1 MLAVFFTGLWLGFVF
16 NVAPGAVFTESLRRG
31 ISGGFRPAFS
41 VQIGSLVGDA
51 LWAVL
56 GLAGAAAVL
65 SQPHLTIPLTLVGCG
80 VLILLGVQ
88 GLRAAFG
95 TTPPVNAD
103 NPSSRHRSAILA
115 GAAMSIGNV
124 WNVVY
129 WGGAGG
135 AVAGSVGTSDPV
147 FATGV
152 FFAAFMLSSIIW
164 CFVCAGIVAGLRR
177 ALKPRLI
184 RVIEICSAVALIVM
198 AIVLAASALADR

>member
-1 MLAVFFTGLWLGFVF
+1 MLAVFLTGLWLGFVF

-41 VQIGSLVGDA
+41 VQIGSLAGDA
-51 LWAVL
+51 IWAVL

-80 VLILLGVQ
+80 VLILLGVH
-88 GLRAAFG
+88 GLRAALAS
-95 TTPPVNAD
+95 TPHVSAD
-103 NPSSRHRSAILA
+103 SRPSRHSSAMLA

-135 AVAGSVGTSDPV
+135 AIAGALGASDPV
-147 FATGV
+147 LATAV
-152 FFAAFMLSSIIW
+152 FFAAFMLSSVAW
-164 CFVCAGIVAGLRR
+164 CFVCAGIIAGLRR

-184 RVIEICSAVALIVM
+184 RVIEGGSALALIVM
-198 AIVLAASALADR
+198 AIVLAASALADH